1 MIIGLQRS
9 TEIGNIARAALE
21 SIAFQVADVL
31 HAMDSDTEY
40 GFSKLRADGGAAA
53 DDLLMQFQADLL
65 GIPVER
71 PAVLETTAQGAAYL
85 AGLATGFWGSV
96 EEIAK
101 TRPQGQVFQPQ
112 MDRAKA
118 QKLYTKWQ
126 NAVERAKGWNKEVA

>member
-1 MIIGLQRS
+1 
-9 TEIGNIARAALE
+9 
-21 SIAFQVADVL
+21 
-31 HAMDSDTEY
+31 
-40 GFSKLRADGGAAA
+40 
-53 DDLLMQFQADLL
+53 MQFQADLL

-96 EEIAK
+96 DEIAK

-118 QKLYTKWQ
+118 QKLYTKWR